1 MAYKQSPGRQMMPKT
16 GKGIPSPLLQEDP
29 ELTIKGKALANK
41 MGENLGKPTYAS
53 SQGLTKDPTSGK
65 LSANKYEKS
74 LVSGSDLGL
83 KGDKNTYMVD
93 GEKKILKKA
102 MANNPK
108 EVAAL
113 KKEYNK
119 MKADTESRRGRNANT
134 LNVFSGKKKDLT
146 EKDINM
152 QTNIGNMKK

>member
-53 SQGLTKDPTSGK
+53 SQGLAKDPASGK

-93 GEKKILKKA
+93 GGKKILKKA
-102 MANNPK
+102 MANNPR

-119 MKADTESRRGRNANT
+119 MKADTESRRGKNANT